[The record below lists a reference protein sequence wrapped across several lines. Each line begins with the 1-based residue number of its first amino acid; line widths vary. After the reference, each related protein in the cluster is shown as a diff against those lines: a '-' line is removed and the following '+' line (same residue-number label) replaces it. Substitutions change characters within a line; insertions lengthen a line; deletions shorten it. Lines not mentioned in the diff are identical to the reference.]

1 MIRGLQRFSNSVV
14 LNETV
19 NISYQRYQ
27 RLAKK
32 NNKYARHTLSRLV
45 RETQKRE
52 RRERERVAV
61 MLSVRLQHRPHCYTP
76 WVHIHRL

>member
-32 NNKYARHTLSRLV
+32 NNKFLAHTFKTCERDT
-45 RETQKRE
+45 EKRE
-52 RRERERVAV
+52 KREEREL
-61 MLSVRLQHRPHCYTP
+61 LSCY
-76 WVHIHRL
+76 L